1 MSSSLEISVGTAR
14 TWTSRKVSLMA
25 NSVSS
30 SFFASRSTITIFLHP
45 SRAKDKAV
53 SRPIPYN
60 ELAESAKVTGSLPE
74 AAPVTSATP
83 LKIDIFVSR
92 L

>member
-60 ELAESAKVTGSLPE
+60 ELAEYDKGYRALTRGSPSHE
-74 AAPVTSATP
+74 CNAVEDRH
-83 LKIDIFVSR
+83 IC
-92 L
+92 